1 MDQVKIGKFISSL
14 RKEKG
19 YTQEQLA
26 EKLNIS
32 NKSISRW
39 ENGNTMPDLSLIPK
53 LCEILGISIN
63 ELLSGERIESD
74 EYQKRFEENI
84 IINMDLLKKK
94 ISNFTKR
101 FMFVVIG
108 IFVSFVIG
116 LIVLISYKELTY
128 TKIYLDDNNVK
139 ITACKEKNH
148 LAFSVS
154 TKDETP
160 FMFNSYYDEETKT
173 YVIENLFRY
182 LDKDNLKDVSPTT
195 TVLFDKEDQI
205 EKIVYKDKVI
215 YELGNK
221 LNNCN

>member
-108 IFVSFVIG
+108 IFVSLVIG

-128 TKIYLDDNNVK
+128 TKIYLDDNNVQ

-154 TKDETP
+154 TKDETS

>member
-1 MDQVKIGKFISSL
+1 MDQIKIGKFISSL

-26 EKLNIS
+26 EKLNVS

-101 FMFVVIG
+101 FIFGTIG
-108 IFVSFVIG
+108 IFVVLIIG

-128 TKIYLDDNNVK
+128 TKVYLDDSNVE
-139 ITACKEKNH
+139 IRACKEKNY
-148 LAFSVS
+148 LGFTVS

-160 FMFNSYYDEETKT
+160 FMFNSYYDKETKT

-182 LDKDNLKDVSPTT
+182 LDKDNLKEVVPSTT
-195 TVLFDKEDQI
+195 LLFNKEDKI

-215 YELGNK
+215 YELGDE

>member
-26 EKLNIS
+26 EKLNVS

-63 ELLSGERIESD
+63 ELLSGEKIEKD
-74 EYQKRFEENI
+74 DYQKKLEENI

-94 ISNFTKR
+94 INSFTKR
-101 FMFVVIG
+101 FMFMVIS
-108 IFVSFVIG
+108 IFVGILIG

-128 TKIYLDDNNVK
+128 TKVYLDDDNVQ
-139 ITACKEKNH
+139 ISACKKNDY
-148 LAFSVS
+148 LGFTVS
-154 TKDETP
+154 TKDNTP

-182 LDKDNLKDVSPTT
+182 LDKDNLKDVTPTT
-195 TVLFDKEDQI
+195 TLLLDKEDI

-215 YELGNK
+215 YELGDE

>member
-1 MDQVKIGKFISSL
+1 MDQIKIGKFISSL
-14 RKEKG
+14 RKEKK
-19 YTQEQLA
+19 YTQEELA
-26 EKLNIS
+26 EKLNVS

-74 EYQKRFEENI
+74 EYQKKLEENI

-94 ISNFTKR
+94 INNFTKR
-101 FMFVVIG
+101 FMLVVIS
-108 IFVSFVIG
+108 IFILLVIGFFFVIG
-116 LIVLISYKELTY
+116 YKELTY
-128 TKIYLDDNNVK
+128 TKIYLDDSNVQ
-139 ITACKEKNH
+139 IRACEEKNH
-148 LAFSVS
+148 LGFTVS

-160 FMFNSYYDEETKT
+160 FMFNSYYDKETKT

-182 LDKDNLKDVSPTT
+182 LDKDNLKEVVSATT
-195 TVLFDKEDQI
+195 ILFDKEDKI

-215 YELGNK
+215 YELGDE

>member
-26 EKLNIS
+26 EKLNVS

-94 ISNFTKR
+94 ISNFTKK
-101 FMFVVIG
+101 FILIVLSLFILLVIG
-108 IFVSFVIG
+108 IFVFIG
-116 LIVLISYKELTY
+116 YKELAY
-128 TKIYLDDNNVK
+128 TKIYLDDNNVQ

-148 LAFSVS
+148 LGFTVS
-154 TKDETP
+154 TKDEMP

-182 LDKDNLKDVSPTT
+182 LDKDNLKDVVPTT
-195 TVLFDKEDQI
+195 TLLFDKEDKI

-215 YELGNK
+215 YELGDE
-221 LNNCN
+221 LSNCN

>member
-26 EKLNIS
+26 EKLNVS

-101 FMFVVIG
+101 FMFGAIG
-108 IFVSFVIG
+108 IFVVIIIG
-116 LIVLISYKELTY
+116 LIALISYKELTY
-128 TKIYLDDNNVK
+128 SKIYLDDNNVQ

-148 LAFSVS
+148 LGFTVS

-182 LDKDNLKDVSPTT
+182 LDKDNLKDVVPTT
-195 TVLFDKEDQI
+195 TLLFDKEDKI

-215 YELGNK
+215 YELGDE

>member
-1 MDQVKIGKFISSL
+1 MDQIKIGKFISSL

-26 EKLNIS
+26 EKLNVS

-74 EYQKRFEENI
+74 EYQKKLEENI

-94 ISNFTKR
+94 INGFTKR

-108 IFVSFVIG
+108 IFILLVIG
-116 LIVLISYKELTY
+116 LLALISYKELTY
-128 TKIYLDDNNVK
+128 TKIYLDDDNVQ
-139 ITACKEKNH
+139 ISACEEKDY
-148 LAFSVS
+148 LGFTVS

-160 FMFNSYYDEETKT
+160 FMFNSYYEEETKT

-182 LDKDNLKDVSPTT
+182 LDKDNLKDVVPATT
-195 TVLFDKEDQI
+195 LLFDKEDKI

-215 YELGNK
+215 YELGDE

>member
-1 MDQVKIGKFISSL
+1 MDQIKIGKFISSL

-26 EKLNIS
+26 EKLNVS

-74 EYQKRFEENI
+74 EYQKKLEENI

-94 ISNFTKR
+94 INGFTKR
-101 FMFVVIG
+101 FMFVVMS
-108 IFVSFVIG
+108 IFILLVIG
-116 LIVLISYKELTY
+116 LFALISYKELTY
-128 TKIYLDDNNVK
+128 TKIYLDDSNVQ
-139 ITACKEKNH
+139 ISACKEKDY
-148 LAFSVS
+148 LGFTVS

-160 FMFNSYYDEETKT
+160 FMFNSYYEEETKT

-182 LDKDNLKDVSPTT
+182 LDKDNLKDVVPST
-195 TVLFDKEDQI
+195 TVLFDKEDKI

-215 YELGNK
+215 YELGDE

>member
-26 EKLNIS
+26 EKLNVS

-53 LCEILGISIN
+53 LCEILVISIN
-63 ELLSGERIESD
+63 ELLCGERIEID
-74 EYQKRFEENI
+74 EYQKKLEENI

-94 ISNFTKR
+94 INMFAKR
-101 FMFVVIG
+101 FMFIIVGIFILLVIG
-108 IFVSFVIG
+108 IFTFIG
-116 LIVLISYKELTY
+116 YKELTY
-128 TKIYLDDNNVK
+128 TKIYLDDNNVQ
-139 ITACKEKNH
+139 ISACKEKDN
-148 LAFSVS
+148 LGFTIS

-160 FMFNSYYDEETKT
+160 FMFNSHYDEETKT

-182 LDKDNLKDVSPTT
+182 LDKDNLKDVVPTT
-195 TVLFDKEDQI
+195 TVLFDKEDKI

-215 YELGNK
+215 YELGDE
-221 LNNCN
+221 LSNCN

>member
-26 EKLNIS
+26 EKLNVS

-94 ISNFTKR
+94 ISNFTKK
-101 FMFVVIG
+101 FILIVLSLFILLVIG
-108 IFVSFVIG
+108 IFVFIG
-116 LIVLISYKELTY
+116 YKELAY
-128 TKIYLDDNNVK
+128 TKIYLDDNNVQ

-148 LAFSVS
+148 LGFTVS
-154 TKDETP
+154 TKDEMP

-182 LDKDNLKDVSPTT
+182 LDKDNLKDVVPTT
-195 TVLFDKEDQI
+195 TLLFDKEDKI

-215 YELGNK
+215 YELGDE

>member
-1 MDQVKIGKFISSL
+1 
-14 RKEKG
+14 
-19 YTQEQLA
+19 
-26 EKLNIS
+26 
-32 NKSISRW
+32 
-39 ENGNTMPDLSLIPK
+39 MPDLSLIPK

-74 EYQKRFEENI
+74 EYQKKFEENI

-101 FMFVVIG
+101 FILIVLSLFILLVIG
-108 IFVSFVIG
+108 IFVFIG
-116 LIVLISYKELTY
+116 YKELAY
-128 TKIYLDDNNVK
+128 TKVYLDDSNVE
-139 ITACKEKNH
+139 IRVCKEKNY
-148 LAFSVS
+148 LGFTVS

-160 FMFNSYYDEETKT
+160 FMFNSYYDKETKT

-182 LDKDNLKDVSPTT
+182 LDKDNLKDVVPITT
-195 TVLFDKEDQI
+195 LLFDNEDKI

-215 YELGNK
+215 YELGDE

>member
-1 MDQVKIGKFISSL
+1 MDQIKIGKFISSL

-26 EKLNIS
+26 EKLNVS

-101 FMFVVIG
+101 FMLGAIG
-108 IFVSFVIG
+108 IFIVLIIG

-128 TKIYLDDNNVK
+128 TKVYLDDSNVE
-139 ITACKEKNH
+139 IRACKEKNY
-148 LAFSVS
+148 LGFTVS

-160 FMFNSYYDEETKT
+160 FMFNSYYDKETKT

-182 LDKDNLKDVSPTT
+182 LDKDNLKDVVPITKL
-195 TVLFDKEDQI
+195 LFDKEDKI

-215 YELGNK
+215 YELGDE

>member
-26 EKLNIS
+26 EKLNVS

-74 EYQKRFEENI
+74 EYQKKLEENI

-94 ISNFTKR
+94 INGFTKR
-101 FMFVVIG
+101 FMFVVMS
-108 IFVSFVIG
+108 IFILLVIG
-116 LIVLISYKELTY
+116 LFALISYKELTY
-128 TKIYLDDNNVK
+128 TKIYLDDSNVQ
-139 ITACKEKNH
+139 ISACKEKDY
-148 LAFSVS
+148 LGFTVS

-160 FMFNSYYDEETKT
+160 FMFNSYYEEETKT

-182 LDKDNLKDVSPTT
+182 LDKDNLKEVVPSTT
-195 TVLFDKEDQI
+195 LLFNKEDKI

-215 YELGNK
+215 YELGDE

>member
-26 EKLNIS
+26 EKLNVS

-94 ISNFTKR
+94 ISNFTKK
-101 FMFVVIG
+101 FILIVLSLFILLVIG
-108 IFVSFVIG
+108 IFVFIG
-116 LIVLISYKELTY
+116 YKELAY
-128 TKIYLDDNNVK
+128 TKIYLDDSNVQ

-148 LAFSVS
+148 LGFTVS

-182 LDKDNLKDVSPTT
+182 LDKDNLKDVVPTT
-195 TVLFDKEDQI
+195 TLLFDKEDKI
-205 EKIVYKDKVI
+205 EKIVYKEKII
-215 YELGNK
+215 YELGDE

>member
-26 EKLNIS
+26 EKLNVS

-63 ELLSGERIESD
+63 ELLSGERIEND
-74 EYQKRFEENI
+74 EYQKKLEENI

-94 ISNFTKR
+94 INMFAKR
-101 FMFVVIG
+101 FMFIIVGIFILLVIG
-108 IFVSFVIG
+108 IFTFIG
-116 LIVLISYKELTY
+116 YKELTY
-128 TKIYLDDNNVK
+128 TKIYLDDNNVQ
-139 ITACKEKNH
+139 ISACKEKDN
-148 LAFSVS
+148 LGFTIS

-160 FMFNSYYDEETKT
+160 FMFNSHYDEETKT

-182 LDKDNLKDVSPTT
+182 LDKDNLKDVVPTT
-195 TVLFDKEDQI
+195 TVLFDKEDKI

-215 YELGNK
+215 YELGDE
-221 LNNCN
+221 LSNCN

>member
-1 MDQVKIGKFISSL
+1 MDQIKIGKFISSL

-26 EKLNIS
+26 EKLNVS

-39 ENGNTMPDLSLIPK
+39 ENGNTMPDLSLMPK
-53 LCEILGISIN
+53 LCELLEISIN

-74 EYQKRFEENI
+74 EYQKKLEENI

-94 ISNFTKR
+94 INGFTKR

-108 IFVSFVIG
+108 IFILLVIG
-116 LIVLISYKELTY
+116 LLALISYKELTY
-128 TKIYLDDNNVK
+128 TKIYLDDSNVQ
-139 ITACKEKNH
+139 ISACKEKDY
-148 LAFSVS
+148 LGFTVS

-173 YVIENLFRY
+173 YVIESLFRY
-182 LDKDNLKDVSPTT
+182 LDKDNLKDVVPSTT
-195 TVLFDKEDQI
+195 LLFDKEDKI

-215 YELGNK
+215 YELGDE